1 MIMTSGCDI
10 VAHAGDGG
18 RRRKRGVDAADMIF
32 YRPHRT
38 KVHDDA
44 EHGR

>member
-1 MIMTSGCDI
+1 MMMSECDV

-18 RRRKRGVDAADMIF
+18 RRRKGGVDAGDMIF